1 MLELDRPTFQKLWS
15 RGQWDGMPVNRS
27 FLSPLMFLERSIHVY
42 GDKDAMVDGAGRFTY
57 EQIGARV
64 YRLASALRKAGIE
77 KGDRVALLAYNSDEA
92 LEAHFGVPQ
101 IGAVLVAI
109 NIRLSADEIG
119 YILQHCGAKALIVH
133 PDFAPLIAPGLAQSK
148 LEHVIWIGDL
158 PAARPQEA
166 GTTNKG
172 GTTNQAGTTNQ
183 TYETF
188 IATGDAEPF
197 DLAIADEDDT
207 ISINYTSGTTGRPKG
222 VMYTHRGAFL
232 NALGEVY
239 HSGLTGDSVYLWTL
253 PMFHCNGWCYTW
265 GVTAAGA
272 RHIALPK
279 VEPKPIFDL
288 IEREGVTHLCGAPT
302 VLVMLANDAPSKD
315 YRFPRQ
321 LRITTAGAPP
331 PPTVISRI
339 EAMGA
344 ILTHM
349 YGLTETYGPHTV
361 SQWKAQWDA
370 MPDEERA
377 RLKARQGVGFIH
389 APELRVV
396 DDKMQDV
403 MADGTTMGEVVMRGN
418 NVMKGYFN
426 DPAATEKAFR
436 GGWFHSGDL
445 GVMHQ
450 DGYIELRDRAKDIII
465 SGGENI
471 STIEVERAV
480 YAHPAVLEA
489 AVIGIPDEKWGEV
502 PKAFVTLKP
511 GVSAT
516 ADEIIAFCREK
527 IAHFKAPKAVEFG
540 ALPKT
545 STGKVQKFKLRE
557 KEWAGREKRIN

>member
-15 RGQWDGMPVNRS
+15 RRQWNGMPVSRS
-27 FLSPLMFLERSIHVY
+27 LLSPLMFLERSVHVY
-42 GDKDAMVDGAGRFTY
+42 GDQDAMVDGARRYTY
-57 EQIGARV
+57 EQLGARV
-64 YRLASALRKAGIE
+64 YRLASALRGAGVE
-77 KGDRVALLAYNSDEA
+77 KGDRVALLTYNSDEA

-119 YILQHCGAKALIVH
+119 YILEHCGAKAIVAH
-133 PDFAPLIAPGLAQSK
+133 PDFASLIAPGLAGSK
-148 LEHVIWIGDL
+148 LERIIWVGESDGRINST
-158 PAARPQEA
+158 A
-166 GTTNKG
+166 TSS
-172 GTTNQAGTTNQ
+172 
-183 TYETF
+183 YEEF
-188 IATGDAEPF
+188 LASGSPEPF

-222 VMYTHRGAFL
+222 VMYTHRGAYL

-239 HSGLTGDSVYLWTL
+239 HSALTGDSVYLWTL

-279 VEPKPIFDL
+279 VEPKAIFDL

-302 VLVMLANDAPSKD
+302 VLVMLANDAPVKD
-315 YRFPRQ
+315 YKFPRP

-331 PPTVISRI
+331 PPTVITRI
-339 EAMGA
+339 ESMGA
-344 ILTHM
+344 VLTHA

-361 SQWKAQWDA
+361 SQWKMQWDT
-370 MPDEERA
+370 MPADERA
-377 RLKARQGVGFIH
+377 RLKARQGVGYIH

-396 DDKMQDV
+396 DDAMQDV
-403 MADGTTMGEVVMRGN
+403 PADGATMGEVVMRGN

-445 GVMHQ
+445 GVMHP

-511 GVSAT
+511 GESVT
-516 ADEIIAFCREK
+516 ADDIIAFCRDK

-540 ALPKT
+540 PLPKT